1 MDGEFPVIG
10 EKRTASPPRSFA
22 RSLAPSLPRFARPP
36 VSTCELARINEVSRA
51 ESERIEL
58 QSHPAAHRLLF
69 RPSDEKQSGR
79 KSSLAHLW
87 NSSHFRNGGSVL
99 GGCPPLA
106 GNISEIR
113 VSFRPTNFRVGE
125 KWPWNSERYEARRS
139 LSVLGNSYSRDK
151 LRCVSD
157 GDDKGNGRFEEALR
171 WQDTSVKK

>member
-1 MDGEFPVIG
+1 MRCNSVITRARLPYDNDIPLTNLLRWCSG
-10 EKRTASPPRSFA
+10 RQVSSYRRETRAAS
-22 RSLAPSLPRFARPP
+22 L

-51 ESERIEL
+51 ESEGIGL

-69 RPSDEKQSGR
+69 QRSDEKQSGR
-79 KSSLAHLW
+79 KSSLAHLC

-125 KWPWNSERYEARRS
+125 K
-139 LSVLGNSYSRDK
+139 
-151 LRCVSD
+151 
-157 GDDKGNGRFEEALR
+157 
-171 WQDTSVKK
+171 

>member
-1 MDGEFPVIG
+1 MDGAESFQLSP
-10 EKRTASPPRSFA
+10 EKRAVSPSRDRPSA
-22 RSLAPSLPRFARPP
+22 RL

-69 RPSDEKQSGR
+69 QPSDEKQSGR
-79 KSSLAHLW
+79 KFSPAFHLW
-87 NSSHFRNGGSVL
+87 NSSCFRNGGGSVL

-125 KWPWNSERYEARRS
+125 KWPWNSEWRS
-139 LSVLGNSYSRDK
+139 AEIVKCIRK
-151 LRCVSD
+151 LLLLRQTAFCVS
-157 GDDKGNGRFEEALR
+157 FYLR
-171 WQDTSVKK
+171 NR